1 MSNRSKKCSK
11 LEIVL
16 LGVVIFTAAV
26 TAVTSTAFPE
36 CTTVYFASLNI
47 FYLLQK
53 NVNPSTLCYI
63 AYLSI

>member
-26 TAVTSTAFPE
+26 TAVTSTTFPE
-36 CTTVYFASLNI
+36 CTTVYFASEYI
-47 FYLLQK
+47 LLTTK
-53 NVNPSTLCYI
+53 KC
-63 AYLSI
+63 